1 MFVASISHF
10 MVQSQITD
18 VYSTS
23 HDITCSFHSSW
34 ITKIWDFPG
43 ETHEIPSFGENIH
56 LCALLGLR
64 QMLLAASRG
73 SSTSNGEANGEA
85 RARNT
90 WRFIA
95 GNIIGTWKNMGKSSS
110 ESVLARNTSD
120 KVSEIRPNGM
130 TSPCFY
136 QSYLGKGHE
145 LWTLMFPMNKLISII
160 LVGILV
166 SIVVSIPQLIINRGL
181 VTTAHSAQPW

>member
-43 ETHEIPSFGENIH
+43 EAHEIPSFGENIH

-136 QSYLGKGHE
+136 HSYLGKGHE